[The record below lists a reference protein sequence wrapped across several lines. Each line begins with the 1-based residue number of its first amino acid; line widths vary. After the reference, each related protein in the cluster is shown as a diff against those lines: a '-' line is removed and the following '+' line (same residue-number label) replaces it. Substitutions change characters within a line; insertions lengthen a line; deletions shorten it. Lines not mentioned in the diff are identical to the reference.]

1 MEVLTMLEECIQN
14 LIWWPSTINSYIG
27 MVVTWTIIFTNI
39 YYIINFSSNCYSY
52 FSPPADK
59 HVIYYNYSQS
69 VLAMAG
75 IEFESRIL
83 NHLCKNVEF

>member
-1 MEVLTMLEECIQN
+1 MLGVSLLRVILNNCVYVQHCGSLTMLEECIQN

-39 YYIINFSSNCYSY
+39 YYVINFSSNCYSY

-59 HVIYYNYSQS
+59 HANLSD
-69 VLAMAG
+69 L
-75 IEFESRIL
+75 L
-83 NHLCKNVEF
+83 